1 MALLCPHLPSTQLT
15 QFGVTSTGSST
26 SQAQRRLM
34 KPEQRSLDSH
44 LGSLTCCMTLGNHLP
59 LFGYQLN
66 HLSQRAGG
74 WPLLAPPSLPHPRAL
89 VQTLTESSGR
99 PFHRHSG
106 FSKIAA
112 FFPKVPSHPRMQPRK
127 GSRQRSHLWL
137 PDPASKANKPV
148 CLPLSLRSP
157 WWEKPNPD
165 SGGFCGPRSKPVQG
179 HGLPEIA
186 ELLAAWVHLL
196 GWCWGY
202 LKG

>member
-1 MALLCPHLPSTQLT
+1 MAP
-15 QFGVTSTGSST
+15 
-26 SQAQRRLM
+26 
-34 KPEQRSLDSH
+34 
-44 LGSLTCCMTLGNHLP
+44 LGTTI
-59 LFGYQLN
+59 
-66 HLSQRAGG
+66 
-74 WPLLAPPSLPHPRAL
+74 PPSPPCFGPNTYRELWKAIS
-89 VQTLTESSGR
+89 QTLR
-99 PFHRHSG
+99 VF
-106 FSKIAA
+106 KIAA

-165 SGGFCGPRSKPVQG
+165 SGSFCGPRSKPVQG
-179 HGLPEIA
+179 RGLPEIA